1 MKETR
6 MWSTGGMIPRVK

>member
-6 MWSTGGMIPRVK
+6 MWSTGGMIPS